1 VAVEHSPKSENV
13 PWRYALTAES
23 EASNSLQYSTVH
35 RSEHN
40 PASAHFASTVAALC
54 RKPLAW
60 KYRSGRVYS
69 HCTVERVHGFLQGF
83 LGMSEESNRIRSC
96 FRLERNPD
104 VTAVRYTSTA
114 KSSHRLAQPTRI
126 LYSRDKEEQDGG
138 RAVSETCTVAY
149 LRALFFTAS
158 PDGALDH
165 HF

>member
-104 VTAVRYTSTA
+104 VTAVRYILVPR
-114 KSSHRLAQPTRI
+114 SHRTDSHSQLGYCIQETRR
-126 LYSRDKEEQDGG
+126 SR
-138 RAVSETCTVAY
+138 TVVGPSAK
-149 LRALFFTAS
+149 
-158 PDGALDH
+158 H
-165 HF
+165 VQ